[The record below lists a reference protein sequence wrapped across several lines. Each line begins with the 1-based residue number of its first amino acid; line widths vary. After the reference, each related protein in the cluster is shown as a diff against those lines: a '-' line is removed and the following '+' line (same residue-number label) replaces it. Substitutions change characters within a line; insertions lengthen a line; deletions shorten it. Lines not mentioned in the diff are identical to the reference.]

1 MATLTDF
8 ITKPIVEGQWHCS
21 AAHRRILFWAPPV
34 FGRHRETDTVDT
46 VQTSGICSF
55 VCPALPLRVR
65 RAEQVLERVRQKA
78 TAYGRPPLPSAQSS
92 PQLPPLALAESIAE
106 LSLGQA
112 AQSSAS
118 TLTAPA
124 PIAVAS
130 PQPLFK
136 VAPEVIA
143 QLYEI
148 IMTLNKEVR

>member
-1 MATLTDF
+1 MQLIAGSF
-8 ITKPIVEGQWHCS
+8 
-21 AAHRRILFWAPPV
+21 
-34 FGRHRETDTVDT
+34 FGRHSKLTLLTLCKHLT
-46 VQTSGICSF
+46 FAHSS
-55 VCPALPLRVR
+55 ALPLPLHVR

-130 PQPLFK
+130 PPPSFK